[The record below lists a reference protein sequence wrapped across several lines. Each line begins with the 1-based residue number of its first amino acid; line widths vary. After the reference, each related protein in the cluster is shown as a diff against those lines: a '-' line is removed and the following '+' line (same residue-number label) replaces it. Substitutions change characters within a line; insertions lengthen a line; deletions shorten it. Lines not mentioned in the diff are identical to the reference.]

1 MILSLVRWWVGRAGA
16 RSGLGLPPVGT
27 QVAYIIIEVVYC
39 GEPTD
44 KGDTPMALLTSESI
58 IDTLNEINQRIQE
71 IEVRL

>member
-1 MILSLVRWWVGRAGA
+1 MLARPLPGRAGP
-16 RSGLGLPPVGT
+16 LPRPVGT

-39 GEPTD
+39 GEPTH
-44 KGDTPMALLTSESI
+44 KGVTPMALLTSEGI